1 MSKTR
6 QHAFGAMASLAGK
19 SRTAVGRLHPGCAD
33 SQRSVVGASLQ
44 KPWGASQIHQVAVS
58 TVAAVFARC
67 ASLFSVVDVAA
78 VAPPAVVVA
87 VVVGLPL
94 AAALHSADGAFV
106 VAAVAELTAANAPI
120 KADSTTVL

>member
-1 MSKTR
+1 M
-6 QHAFGAMASLAGK
+6 
-19 SRTAVGRLHPGCAD
+19 
-33 SQRSVVGASLQ
+33 Q
-44 KPWGASQIHQVAVS
+44 KPWGASQTHQVAIS

-67 ASLFSVVDVAA
+67 ASTFSAGDAAA

-94 AAALHSADGAFV
+94 AAAFHSADGAFV

-120 KADSTTVL
+120 KADSTTAL